1 MRGAKKYY
9 LALVHVTIT
18 FLGVILLAL
27 VFMHRRT
34 ILVDYS
40 SGALRQQTSIGSFIL
55 TEQTLPIT
63 GFEVIPYEYTSTEVQ
78 LGPDYHKAFS
88 YSLFSTRSPYY
99 EGSEVLATMVNI
111 ASMNNVANNDLA
123 VEAKKR
129 YLNNL
134 RRTSALEA
142 SRQINDFIFN
152 MVQQEETESGPVSV
166 E

>member
-1 MRGAKKYY
+1 MRGAKIYY
-9 LALVHVTIT
+9 LALVHVTLTI
-18 FLGVILLAL
+18 FGAIILAL

-40 SGALRQQTSIGSFIL
+40 SGALRQQTSIASFIL

-78 LGPDYHKAFS
+78 LGPAYHKAFS
-88 YSLFSTRSPYY
+88 YSLFSSTSPYY
-99 EGSEVLATMVNI
+99 EGGEVLATMVNI
-111 ASMNNVANNDLA
+111 ASINNVVNNDLA
-123 VEAKKR
+123 IEAKKR

-142 SRQINDFIFN
+142 SRQINDYIFN
-152 MVQQEETESGPVSV
+152 MVQREETGE